1 MINVALLKENEIFSN
16 SIKKLFLNKELNRDE
31 LAFLLSCVILFLKK
45 YEKDNRE
52 KSCLSFAYFIL
63 LKVALVNNYYLPL
76 YDISINMGWYPIS
89 RFIFEKELIDDIDF
103 SQIVADARVDK
114 YEFEGII
121 ETYKQK
127 NNRIDLLNSDID
139 EKAYIAPT
147 SFGKSKLIQEF
158 LKRQDY
164 KKIAIIVPTKSLLTQ
179 TFNTIKELFAERKI
193 IFHDEMYQGENNFIA
208 IFTQERAL
216 RLLSKNKNL
225 SFDLLVIDEAHNL
238 MDSDVR
244 SILLLRLIRRNK
256 FRNNDCN
263 ILYLS
268 PLISNVD
275 NIKFSSSQNIY
286 ERKIEFNIKEPS
298 INLYDSDKTHYLYN
312 RYFDNYYEVKNY
324 SDYLDYI
331 FAHKKN
337 KNFFY
342 LRKPKSVEQLAA
354 SISLVLSN
362 DSDKELQII
371 SESLAQNVHK
381 DFYCVDYI
389 KKGLLYLHGKLPD
402 IIKEY
407 LEYKF
412 KTLSKIKY
420 LVSNSVILEGVNLP
434 IDNLYILNTYSLDS
448 KKLINLVG
456 RVNRLNEV
464 FDKSNN
470 DLNKLNPDIHFVY
483 DSYFTGESAKLRN
496 TIKKIKSGVF
506 KDKVDNPVLL
516 NYDSDE
522 RKLDG
527 LGGDNVE
534 DISSENIVK
543 MREDFLIFNDLNDDF
558 KFKFSLIESNIDSIY
573 LDFDSAYQILENKFI
588 NYKLHTEWSESN
600 IIDKISFFFIDGME
614 EYISD
619 KNLLRLN
626 NEKARNFYKMFNDNR
641 HKFNVN
647 QNIKSMLTYFYSIRD
662 SYAGKNFYV
671 GASYGEFSI
680 TDNSFSKNYINLSTK
695 DEKEL
700 VNIALI
706 KIKIESDFLSFVLYK
721 FANVLYDIGLVGE
734 DEYNLFTYG
743 SISKE
748 SNDYIRLGL
757 SSNIVA
763 SLERN
768 DQLKNLLLSRNGTVK
783 SNDKFKEFFNKQDD
797 LFKFEISKFIS

>member
-1 MINVALLKENEIFSN
+1 MINTALLKEDERFSN
-16 SIKKLFLNKELNRDE
+16 AIKKLFLNEVLDQDE
-31 LAFLLSCVILFLKK
+31 LTFLLSCAILFLKK
-45 YEKDNRE
+45 YEKDSRE
-52 KSCLSFAYFIL
+52 KNCLSFAYFIL
-63 LKVALVNNYYLPL
+63 LKVALVNKYYLPL

-89 RFIFEKELIDDIDF
+89 RFIFEKELIEDIEVF
-103 SQIVADARVDK
+103 HVVSDARVDK
-114 YEFEGII
+114 FEFEGIV

-127 NNRIDLLNSDID
+127 NNRLDLLNSDVD

-158 LKRQDY
+158 LKKKDY
-164 KKIAIIVPTKSLLTQ
+164 NRIAIIVPTKSLLTQ
-179 TFNTIKELFAERKI
+179 TYNTVKDLFDERKI
-193 IFHDEMYQGENNFIA
+193 FFHDEMYQGEDNFIA

-216 RLLSKNKNL
+216 RLLSKNKDM

-238 MDSDVR
+238 MDKDVR

-256 FRNNDCN
+256 FRNHDCN

-268 PLISNVD
+268 PLISNIE
-275 NIKFSSSQNIY
+275 NIKFSNSQNIF
-286 ERKIEFNIKEPS
+286 ERKIDFNIKEPS
-298 INLYDSDKTHYLYN
+298 IHLYDSDKNYYLYN
-312 RYFDNYYEVKNY
+312 RYFDDYYKVESY
-324 SDYLDYI
+324 SDFLDYI
-331 FAHKKN
+331 FSHEKN

-342 LRKPKSVEQLAA
+342 LRKPKRVEQLA
-354 SISLVLSN
+354 SNICSVLPI
-362 DSDKELQII
+362 DFDEELQVI
-371 SESLAQNVHK
+371 SESLARNIHK
-381 DFYCVDYI
+381 DFYCVDFI
-389 KKGLLYLHGKLPD
+389 RKGLIYLHGKLPD

-412 KTLSKIKY
+412 KNLSKIKY

-464 FDKSNN
+464 FDKNN
-470 DLNKLNPDIHFVY
+470 SGLYKLNPDIHFVY

-516 NYDSDE
+516 NYSDE
-522 RKLDG
+522 NKLDV
-527 LGGDNVE
+527 LGEGGEKNV
-534 DISSENIVK
+534 SSENIIK
-543 MREDFLIFNDLNDDF
+543 IREDFLIVNDLNDDF
-558 KFKFSLIESNIDSIY
+558 KFKCSLIESKIDSIY
-573 LDFDSAYQILENKFI
+573 FDFDLAYKVLESKFI
-588 NYKLHTEWSESN
+588 KYKSN
-600 IIDKISFFFIDGME
+600 KNWVEFDIIDKISIFFIDGMD
-614 EYISD
+614 EYIAN

-626 NEKARNFYKMFNDNR
+626 KEKARNFYRMFNENK
-641 HKFNVN
+641 HKLNVN
-647 QNIKSMLTYFYSIRD
+647 QNIRFLLKYFYSIQD

-680 TDNSFSKNYINLSTK
+680 NDNSFSKNYIDLSTK

-721 FANVLYDIGLVGE
+721 FANVLYDIGLVSE

-748 SNDYIRLGL
+748 TNDYVRLGL

-768 DQLKNLLLSRNGTVK
+768 DQLKNLSLGRNGVVRP
-783 SNDKFKEFFNKQDD
+783 NEKFIDFFEKQDD
-797 LFKFEISKFIS
+797 LFKFELSKFIN